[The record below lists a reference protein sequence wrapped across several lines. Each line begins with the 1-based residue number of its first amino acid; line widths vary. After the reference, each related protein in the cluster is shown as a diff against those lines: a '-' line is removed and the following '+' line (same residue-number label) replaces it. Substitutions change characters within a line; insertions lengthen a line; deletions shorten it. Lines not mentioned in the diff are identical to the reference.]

1 MEVEYMP
8 YLENYTSSYWLDR
21 SSETVLSNI
30 CSPTYR
36 NHRTHQKN
44 LELPSCE
51 LRGKNRIS
59 GIEGESTFSFPFVR
73 HGSFPP
79 FSSFNEQSLIADC
92 NHYEVAC
99 KGSETSDT
107 LPCPGNHLAFMRK
120 GLGEE
125 NRTLGFGTHLSFALG
140 VEWKCSQSS
149 GLRRERCSSTYND
162 LQFPEKGTIYSNFP
176 SEDEFESSQLV
187 QVIEALCPV
196 KIC

>member
-59 GIEGESTFSFPFVR
+59 GIEGESTFGFPFVR
-73 HGSFPP
+73 RG
-79 FSSFNEQSLIADC
+79 SFNEPDDLHDPNGSLPGREPHFPLLEWDSVNMNGRSLSAACQNTNWTIVPAVQSSWDHQQSLNNWC
-92 NHYEVAC
+92 ESF
-99 KGSETSDT
+99 G
-107 LPCPGNHLAFMRK
+107 
-120 GLGEE
+120 
-125 NRTLGFGTHLSFALG
+125 TLGLCSSPALG
-140 VEWKCSQSS
+140 N
-149 GLRRERCSSTYND
+149 Y
-162 LQFPEKGTIYSNFP
+162 P
-176 SEDEFESSQLV
+176 
-187 QVIEALCPV
+187 
-196 KIC
+196 